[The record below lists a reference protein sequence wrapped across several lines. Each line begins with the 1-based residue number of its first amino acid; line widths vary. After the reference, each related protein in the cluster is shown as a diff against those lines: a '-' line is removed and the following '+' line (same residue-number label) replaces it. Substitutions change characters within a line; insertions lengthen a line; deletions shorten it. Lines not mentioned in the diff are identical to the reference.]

1 MKIQNNIGLMSGQD
15 MIKVQQGKDAEV
27 SFEQLLEKAQLDKDD
42 ETLKEAC
49 REMEAYFI
57 QHLYKTMKTSTQL
70 GEGIIPKGQH
80 EEVFEDM
87 LIEEQ
92 SKEATKAGGIGLA
105 DMLYKQLT
113 KEYASAQ
120 YQQVQQYTAE
130 QNQAAQQYVSG
141 QNQELSS
148 MAATIDLEK

>member
-1 MKIQNNIGLMSGQD
+1 MKIQNNMGLMSGQE
-15 MIKVQQGKDAEV
+15 MIKAQQGEKAEI
-27 SFEQLLEKAQLDKDD
+27 SFEQLLGKAQLDKDD
-42 ETLKEAC
+42 EKLKEAC

-70 GEGIIPKGQH
+70 GDGIVPKGQH
-80 EEVFEDM
+80 EEIFEDM

-113 KEYASAQ
+113 KEYASTQ
-120 YQQVQQYTAE
+120 YQQVQQHTAG
-130 QNQAAQQYVSG
+130 QGAQQYASG
-141 QNQELSS
+141 QSQELNN
-148 MAATIDLEK
+148 MGTIIDLDK

>member
-1 MKIQNNIGLMSGQD
+1 MSGQE
-15 MIKVQQGKDAEV
+15 MIKAQQGEKAEI
-27 SFEQLLEKAQLDKDD
+27 SFEQLLGKVQLDKDD
-42 ETLKEAC
+42 EKLKEAC

-70 GEGIIPKGQH
+70 GDGIVPKGQH
-80 EEVFEDM
+80 EEIFEDM

-113 KEYASAQ
+113 KEYASTQ
-120 YQQVQQYTAE
+120 YQQVQQHTAG
-130 QNQAAQQYVSG
+130 QGAQQYASG
-141 QNQELSS
+141 QSQELNN
-148 MAATIDLEK
+148 MGTIIDLDK